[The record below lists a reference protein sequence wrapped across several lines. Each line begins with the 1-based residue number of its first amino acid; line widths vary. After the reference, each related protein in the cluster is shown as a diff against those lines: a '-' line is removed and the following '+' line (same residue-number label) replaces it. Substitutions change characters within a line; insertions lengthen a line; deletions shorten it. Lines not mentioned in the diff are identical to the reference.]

1 VRNVIVSA
9 FLILSVSFI
18 GLHSSAWAHT
28 DVTPEEARD
37 MIDTKDDL
45 IVVDVREK
53 DSEYCNDEGH
63 IPGALNYPWV
73 SGVLEANYEELP
85 LDGEI
90 LVVCHSGV
98 RSNLAAEFLDSKGFL
113 YIFDMEGGM
122 AAWEWDTVSCVDSD
136 NDGVND
142 DLDNCPNEYNPN
154 QEDADEDGTGDACE
168 DASATTST
176 TTTPTTTTNLTT
188 TTTTAEEDVCP
199 IEQIY
204 GENSEETAT
213 LRYFRNNV
221 LSITPEGQEI
231 ISLYY
236 QWSPLIVKTMEKDEV
251 FKRELKALIDG
262 ILLLSV
268 PGVK

>member
-1 VRNVIVSA
+1 MKNTLFAAS
-9 FLILSVSFI
+9 FILLVSFI
-18 GLHSSAWAHT
+18 GPHSSTWAHT
-28 DVTPEEARD
+28 DVTPEEAKN
-37 MIDTKDDL
+37 MIDTNDDL

-53 DSEYCNDEGH
+53 DSEYCDETGH
-63 IPGALNYPWV
+63 IPGALNYPWS
-73 SGVLEANYEELP
+73 SGVLETNYEELP

-90 LVVCHSGV
+90 LLVCRSGS
-98 RSNLAAEFLDSKGFL
+98 RSNSAALFLDSKGFL
-113 YIFDMEGGM
+113 SIYDMEGGM
-122 AAWEWDTVSCVDSD
+122 MAWEWDTVSCVDSD
-136 NDGVND
+136 DDGVND

-168 DASATTST
+168 GAAASTST
-176 TTTPTTTTNLTT
+176 TTTPTTTT
-188 TTTTAEEDVCP
+188 TTAEEDGCP

-236 QWSPLIVKTMEKDEV
+236 QWSPVIVKTMEKDEA
-251 FKRELKALIDG
+251 FKRELKSLIDG

-268 PGVK
+268 PGMK